1 MSADFNEFSFKEL
14 IGLSI
19 KSEID
24 ANEYYTEFSENAI
37 GELMAERFQSLARDE
52 EVHKDALLKIH
63 EGEFGDKDY
72 VVPEGKKLPPTETKF
87 KFTNVANMID
97 SLEKG
102 IVNENSARRIYKH
115 LSKRKEKY
123 ATEFEYLAI
132 MEKGHAESLKAEK
145 QMLEGK
151 VKKEPE
157 TKGLSLS
164 EFWKQHKNFHPADHE
179 RTGF

>member
-1 MSADFNEFSFKEL
+1 MSVDLNEFSSKEL

-19 KSEID
+19 QSEID

-63 EGEFGDKDY
+63 EEEYGDKDY
-72 VVPEGKKLPPTETKF
+72 VVPEGKKLPPHETKF

-102 IVNENSARRIYKH
+102 IINENSARRIYKH
-115 LSKRKEKY
+115 LSKRMENY

-145 QMLEGK
+145 KMLEGK
-151 VKKEPE
+151 LKEEPE
-157 TKGLSLS
+157 TKGMTLN
-164 EFWKQHKNFHPADHE
+164 EFWEHHHSYQPADHE
-179 RTGF
+179 RTSY

>member
-1 MSADFNEFSFKEL
+1 MSADLNEFSFKEL

-19 KSEID
+19 QSEID

-37 GELMAERFQSLARDE
+37 GELMAERFQSLAKDE

-63 EGEFGDKDY
+63 EEEFGDRDY
-72 VVPEGKKLPPTETKF
+72 VVPEGRKLPPTETKF
-87 KFTNVANMID
+87 KFTNVANMIG

-115 LSKRKEKY
+115 LANRKEKY

-132 MEKGHAESLKAEK
+132 MEKGHAESLQAEK
-145 QMLEGK
+145 KMLKKYLKQKQQQKTGK
-151 VKKEPE
+151 A
-157 TKGLSLS
+157 L
-164 EFWKQHKNFHPADHE
+164 KN
-179 RTGF
+179 